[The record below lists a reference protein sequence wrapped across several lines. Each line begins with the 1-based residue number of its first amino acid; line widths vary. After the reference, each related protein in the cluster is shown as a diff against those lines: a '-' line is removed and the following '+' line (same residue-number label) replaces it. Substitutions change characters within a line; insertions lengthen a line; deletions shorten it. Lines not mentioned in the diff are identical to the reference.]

1 MATVGIDKVAFLE
14 KYPSP
19 FFPNSTG
26 AYELNIS
33 LTDNYLLAWREMHVK
48 TDVFCSGKIVL
59 PDNGARQIDVG
70 GLSAPAIYG
79 VRLYYPDGKPGV
91 NGTNDWE

>member
-19 FFPNSTG
+19 FFPNSIG